1 MARPAIFLDRD
12 GTIIED
18 RNYLSDPADVALLPG
33 AADALRSL
41 ADEGFVLVLVSNQS
55 GIARGL
61 FDEDALRDVHARLEE
76 LLEEENVELEG
87 SYYCPF
93 LDGPEAK
100 VAAYRKDSELRK
112 PKPGMILQAAEEL
125 DIELSESWMIGDKL
139 SDAQAGA
146 AAGCWTILLTPTPD
160 DIDDEEVDHVV
171 ADLRA
176 AAETILADEEE
187 DDEPEEDSEDVEEE
201 DDGDDEEADAEE
213 GEIDQDGEDGEQD
226 ESDDADESGE
236 DEVDVAPDEDS
247 AHEPASDD
255 EDDARD
261 EQVAEEEDD
270 DEDGEAVARVEPSPR
285 RTIPPAARR
294 SASARSPQPA
304 HSQVQPQ
311 QPSAVDREKL
321 EELSAIRELLE
332 RQTRNELQQDFS
344 VRRLFS
350 VLLQMLTI
358 VVGIWGLYAL
368 MQDRFDAAI
377 ARFAFAAVL
386 QLGTLTAFV
395 VDRFR

>member
-18 RNYLSDPADVALLPG
+18 RNYLSDPADVVLLPG
-33 AADALRSL
+33 ADEALRSL
-41 ADEGFVLVLVSNQS
+41 VEAGFVLVLVSNQS

-61 FDEDALRDVHARLEE
+61 FDEDDLRDVHARLEE
-76 LLEEENVELEG
+76 LLEEQGVELEG
-87 SYYCPF
+87 AYYCPF

-100 VAAYRKDSELRK
+100 VPAYRKDSELRK

-146 AAGCWTILLTPTPD
+146 AAGCWTILLTPHPD
-160 DIDDEEVDHVV
+160 DIDNEEVDR
-171 ADLRA
+171 AACDLRA
-176 AAETILADEEE
+176 AAEIILAGEE
-187 DDEPEEDSEDVEEE
+187 DEDEPEEEAEGEPGEEIDE
-201 DDGDDEEADAEE
+201 DDAEEEADAEE
-213 GEIDQDGEDGEQD
+213 DDPEEEIEEVSQEDDD
-226 ESDDADESGE
+226 EEESAGDDAQGE
-236 DEVDVAPDEDS
+236 AASVAQT
-247 AHEPASDD
+247 
-255 EDDARD
+255 DA
-261 EQVAEEEDD
+261 EEDD
-270 DEDGEAVARVEPSPR
+270 DEDDDAGEAVARIEPAVPHTQPVSASRSAAPRSPR
-285 RTIPPAARR
+285 PAPTRAQPRPS
-294 SASARSPQPA
+294 SAAD
-304 HSQVQPQ
+304 H
-311 QPSAVDREKL
+311 ETL
-321 EELSAIRELLE
+321 EELAAIRALLE
-332 RQTRNELQQDFS
+332 RQSRNELQQDFS

-377 ARFAFAAVL
+377 ARFAFAALL
-386 QLGTLTAFV
+386 QLGALTTFV